1 MTHCKYRTFCSSFM
15 LFLSCYQVV
24 MSASHANWELESMDV
39 IIVTRV
45 ASFPKVYTKFP
56 YTVET
61 YWFLICTRHYG
72 YHSFSSIISI
82 WTVKT
87 R

>member
-45 ASFPKVYTKFP
+45 ASFPKVYTKFRFIP
-56 YTVET
+56 ELRWQVYIV
-61 YWFLICTRHYG
+61 
-72 YHSFSSIISI
+72 
-82 WTVKT
+82 V
-87 R
+87 